1 MTNLPATLSTLKQE
15 IGALTDKLAPA
26 RPDFIA
32 ECIDKLKAG
41 GMMVPKTIAATD
53 FLREYTIAL
62 GGVPGYGLAVA
73 VAKLKRGEYPDVK
86 PDFMPLPAMLA
97 AIARL
102 ETKLIRDDLVRLR
115 EKEATLQEAAAPR
128 EKTSEEQKER
138 IRKLHAQFKAAHA
151 ESKAGERFNPIPAD
165 MTLEQLEYWEKIQAI
180 KDASTITE
188 EQHAMRRKIAASMAI
203 ATKDGN
209 KEAAE

>member
-1 MTNLPATLSTLKQE
+1 MTNLPATLSTLKQD

-32 ECIDKLKAG
+32 ECLDKLKSG
-41 GMMVPKTIAATD
+41 GMMVPKGIAPAD
-53 FLREYTIAL
+53 FVREYTIAL

-73 VAKLKRGEYPDVK
+73 VTKLKRGEYPDVK

-102 ETKLIRDDLVRLR
+102 ETKAIRDDLVRLR
-115 EKEATLQEAAAPR
+115 EKEATLAEVAKPR

-138 IRKLHAQFKAAHA
+138 IRQLHAQFKAAHA
-151 ESKAGERFNPIPAD
+151 ESKVGDRFNPIPTE
-165 MTLEQLEYWEKIQAI
+165 MTDEQLEYWSKIQAI
-180 KDASTITE
+180 KDADTITE
-188 EQHAMRRKIAASMAI
+188 EQRAMRRKIASSIASAQG
-203 ATKDGN
+203 DN

>member
-41 GMMVPKTIAATD
+41 GMMVPKTIAATE
-53 FLREYTIAL
+53 FVREYTMAL
-62 GGVPGYGLAVA
+62 GGVPSYGLAVA

-102 ETKLIRDDLVRLR
+102 ETKNIRDDLVRLR
-115 EKEATLQEAAAPR
+115 EKEATLAEAAKPR

-138 IRKLHAQFKAAHA
+138 IRQLHAQFKAAHA
-151 ESKAGERFNPIPAD
+151 ESKVGERFNPIPAD
-165 MTLEQLEYWEKIQAI
+165 MTPEQLAYWEQIQAI
-180 KDASTITE
+180 RDAPTITE
-188 EQHAMRRKIAASMAI
+188 EQRAMRRKIASSMAS
-203 ATKDGN
+203 ATQAEQKD
-209 KEAAE
+209 AAE